1 MELDLTK
8 VVAVV
13 CLTVI
18 CCVALMKGIDS
29 AIVGAICSA
38 IGAIA
43 GYSARKLRER
53 AAGKK

>member
-1 MELDLTK
+1 M
-8 VVAVV
+8 AVV